1 MQFLKSLKAAFSGG
15 HEGQP
20 QHFHPPARPPITITP
35 EKIHSMV
42 LELNIERIKRVMM
55 LFDIRW
61 INEKSESYIPT
72 EEEIAQT
79 AYMNMANA
87 VLTGRVLGAAE
98 VRDKGFVS
106 SFLQL
111 PTGNEVL
118 NISYV
123 LTSASNVK

>member
-1 MQFLKSLKAAFSGG
+1 
-15 HEGQP
+15 
-20 QHFHPPARPPITITP
+20 
-35 EKIHSMV
+35 MV

-111 PTGNEVL
+111 PNLNEVL
-118 NISYV
+118 SVKYC
-123 LTSASNVK
+123 LTETSNVK